1 MKILIASAAN
11 SIHTVRWVNSL
22 SERGIDVSLVYLADH
37 APQENKISESVT
49 LIPMEATGFFGY
61 FKGCREL
68 RKIYELGDYDFIHA
82 HFASGYGTLVRLA
95 KIKPALLSVWGT
107 DIFGFPKK
115 SWVHRKLIQSNLKYY
130 DVITSTSEVMK
141 EETLKL
147 NRDLKIDVV
156 PFGVDTQF
164 FDAIGLVP
172 HEGIR
177 IAIVKTYL
185 PRYGIKYL
193 IDAVSLVVEHYG
205 KGFDLVLDIYGKG
218 PLESEYIAQIE
229 SLDLGSCVCI
239 KGYVE
244 NNKLP
249 DILRSYDMFALSSLE
264 ESFGVSA
271 IEAMSVGLPVV
282 ASDAVGFVEVI
293 EDGVSGLIVEKG
305 NALAMSKAIIRL
317 IDDSD
322 LRESLARG
330 ARQRVMDLY
339 DWDKNVDQMIDI
351 YKEVNHD

>member
-1 MKILIASAAN
+1 M
-11 SIHTVRWVNSL
+11 
-22 SERGIDVSLVYLADH
+22 
-37 APQENKISESVT
+37 
-49 LIPMEATGFFGY
+49 
-61 FKGCREL
+61 
-68 RKIYELGDYDFIHA
+68 
-82 HFASGYGTLVRLA
+82 
-95 KIKPALLSVWGT
+95 
-107 DIFGFPKK
+107 
-115 SWVHRKLIQSNLKYY
+115 
-130 DVITSTSEVMK
+130 
-141 EETLKL
+141 
-147 NRDLKIDVV
+147 
-156 PFGVDTQF
+156 
-164 FDAIGLVP
+164 
-172 HEGIR
+172 
-177 IAIVKTYL
+177 
-185 PRYGIKYL
+185 
-193 IDAVSLVVEHYG
+193 
-205 KGFDLVLDIYGKG
+205 
-218 PLESEYIAQIE
+218 
-229 SLDLGSCVCI
+229 DLGSCVCI

-322 LRESLARG
+322 LRELLARG

-339 DWDKNVDQMIDI
+339 DWDTNVDQMIDI